1 MPISFRFRWLP
12 FVAAMLLVALGVTLG
27 QWQMRRG
34 AEKAAIESLLS
45 AREAAPVMAL
55 GGTKLNGAELE
66 FRRVNVRGS
75 FLPEWPVY
83 LENRPYKGM
92 AGVYVVMPFR
102 IAGSD
107 RHVLVERGWIARDA
121 ADRTRL
127 PVIPTPAGE
136 IELSGSVRRQA
147 GRLLQLGRAQPLAP
161 GAFVQ
166 NIDTGQF
173 AAASGLA
180 TEDFI
185 IEQADA
191 PQAETAGG
199 TGLPIADGL
208 VRDWPRPS
216 LGVDRHYGY
225 AFQWYA
231 LAATA
236 FLFFIVTGF
245 RRGPTEPAVSDTVA

>member
-34 AEKAAIESLLS
+34 AEKAAVENLLS
-45 AREAAPVMAL
+45 TREAAPPLVL
-55 GGTKLNGAELE
+55 DGATIAAPELE
-66 FRRVNVRGS
+66 FRRVRLRGS
-75 FLPEWPVY
+75 FLPQWPVY
-83 LENRPYKGM
+83 LENRPYKGT

-136 IELSGSVRRQA
+136 IELTGSVRRQA
-147 GRLLQLGRAQPLAP
+147 GRLLQLGQAAPLAP

-166 NIDTGQF
+166 NIETARF
-173 AAASGLA
+173 ATASGLA
-180 TEDFI
+180 TEDFV
-185 IEQADA
+185 IEQADG
-191 PQAETAGG
+191 PQSGAAGG
-199 TGLPIADGL
+199 AGATIGDGL

-236 FLFFIVTGF
+236 FLFFLVTGF
-245 RRGPTEPAVSDTVA
+245 RRGSTEPAVSDTVA